1 MKEKLNILVLHW
13 LRDPKE
19 ARDVLLKLVFFLKK
33 YKPEHNYLYHDVSLP
48 MPEYFKDFKFD
59 AIILDVTLLCL
70 RYPYHKKYFDFFMK
84 NFDFIKNSDA
94 VKIAFPQDDYD
105 CSEILDNWMVDWGID
120 LVISPLADNPD
131 IGEIYRK
138 YSQIGKI
145 ELGYTGYI
153 DNDFFDLK
161 NKVMPFEKRKVDI
174 CYRARKL
181 PPYFGKIG
189 ELKWRIADIVK
200 EKTKKY
206 DLITDI
212 SYREKDTIIGKKW
225 YEFLGNSKFTLG
237 SLSGS
242 SLIDPK
248 GEIQEKVKE
257 YCSKK
262 PDYTYEEVEQLFYP
276 GMDKYNFTAIS
287 PRNIEAAFTLTGQI
301 LVEGPY
307 SGILEPWV
315 DYIPLKPD
323 GSNYNEVYQAMV
335 DKKFATQVIQNCYA
349 KIVETKDLYYET
361 VANKII
367 NFIYEYKTKKHF
379 QPENNELMFNNLLEK
394 YNREMRLK
402 YKAYFNYL
410 RLRKKVSAIFDL
422 FPYGKELKKIIKD
435 RVL

>member
-1 MKEKLNILVLHW
+1 MNKKLNILVLHF

-19 ARDVLLKLVFFLKK
+19 ARAVLLKLVFFLRK
-33 YKPEHNYLYHDVSLP
+33 YKPEHKYLYHDVSLP
-48 MPEYFKDFKFD
+48 IPEYVKDFKFD
-59 AIILDVTLLCL
+59 GIILDVTLLCL
-70 RYPYHKKYFDFFMK
+70 RYPYHKKYYEFLIK
-84 NFDFIKNSDA
+84 NFDFVRHSDA
-94 VKIAFPQDDYD
+94 VKIAFPQDEYD
-105 CSEILDNWMVDWGID
+105 CSELLDNWMIKWGVD
-120 LVISPLADNPD
+120 LVISPLADNPV
-131 IGEIYRK
+131 INEIYKK
-138 YSQIGKI
+138 YSKIGKI
-145 ELGYTGYI
+145 AQGYTGYI
-153 DNDFFDLK
+153 DKDFFDLK

-200 EKTKKY
+200 DKSKKY
-206 DLITDI
+206 NLITDI
-212 SYREKDTIIGKKW
+212 SYKEKDTIIGEKW

-242 SLIDPK
+242 SLIDPR
-248 GEIQEKVKE
+248 GEIQEKVRE
-257 YCSKK
+257 YCRKK

-315 DYIPLKPD
+315 DYIPLKPN
-323 GSNYNEVYQAMV
+323 GSNFNEVYEAMV
-335 DKKFATQVIQNCYA
+335 DKKFAMQVIQNCYA

-367 NFIYEYKTKKHF
+367 NFIYEYKTKKHV
-379 QPENNELMFNNLLEK
+379 QSENNELMFNNLLEK

-410 RLRKKVSAIFDL
+410 HFRKKVSAIFDL
-422 FPYGKELKKIIKD
+422 LPYGKELKKIIKN